1 MRARGRPA
9 PPDRMTGKAGL
20 SACLMLCLLALPAWA
35 QKTDI
40 VTLVNGDT
48 LTGEIKLLERGRLQV
63 STDHLGTVNIEWDK
77 VISVTA
83 LRMFQIETSNGVR
96 LLGQLTTTAP
106 GQFEVI
112 AAEGTFPVDRET
124 VVYIAPIARGF
135 WRRLDG
141 SVDFGLSYTQSSGVA
156 QLNLSASATYR
167 QPNFQLT
174 GSATSYY
181 TRQRDVED
189 TSRSAVDFRGVRP
202 FGEYYMWLAQGAV
215 ERNEAL
221 GYDVRATVGGAVG
234 RFLVR
239 SNRAVLGVGAGLSTS
254 RELPTD
260 GDSVQF
266 LDALFSV
273 RQSFFTYDSPKTD
286 ISMSLDVFPGLT
298 QWGRLRAQFDGEFRR
313 EIVHDFTVGFTIY
326 DSYDNRP
333 PSADAS
339 KNDVGLS
346 LTIGWTF

>member
-1 MRARGRPA
+1 
-9 PPDRMTGKAGL
+9 
-20 SACLMLCLLALPAWA
+20 
-35 QKTDI
+35 
-40 VTLVNGDT
+40 
-48 LTGEIKLLERGRLQV
+48 
-63 STDHLGTVNIEWDK
+63 
-77 VISVTA
+77 
-83 LRMFQIETSNGVR
+83 MFQIETSNGVR
-96 LLGQLTTTAP
+96 LLGQLATSAP

-112 AAEGTFPVDRET
+112 AAEGTFPMDRDT
-124 VVYIAPIARGF
+124 IVYIAPIARGF

-141 SVDFGLSYTQSSGVA
+141 SLDFGLSYTQSSGVA
-156 QLNLSASATYR
+156 QFNLGASATYR
-167 QPNFQLT
+167 RPNFQLS

-181 TRQRDVED
+181 TRQQDVED

-202 FGEYYMWLAQGAV
+202 FGGQYLWFAQGGF

-221 GYDVRATVGGAVG
+221 GYDLRGTVGSGLG

-239 SNRAVLGVGAGLSTS
+239 SNRAVFGVGAGLSTS

-260 GDSVQF
+260 GDSVQY

-273 RQSFFTYDSPKTD
+273 RQSFFTYDYPKTD

-298 QWGRLRAQFDGEFRR
+298 QWGRVRAQFDGEFRR
-313 EIVHDFTVGFTIY
+313 EIVRDFTIGFT
-326 DSYDNRP
+326 SYNGFGNGP

>member
-1 MRARGRPA
+1 MRAAARQALALGVLA
-9 PPDRMTGKAGL
+9 
-20 SACLMLCLLALPAWA
+20 LLAVPAWA
-35 QKTDI
+35 QKTDV
-40 VTLVNGDT
+40 VTLLNGDT
-48 LTGEIKLLERGRLQV
+48 LTCEIKLLERGRLQV

-77 VISVTA
+77 VASVTA
-83 LRMFQIETSNGVR
+83 SRIFRVETSIGVR
-96 LLGQLTTTAP
+96 LLGRLVTTAP

-112 AAEGTFPVDRET
+112 AAEGTFPVDRAT

-141 SVDFGLSYTQSSGVA
+141 SLDFGLSYTQSSGVA
-156 QLNLSASATYR
+156 QVNLSANATYR
-167 QPNFQLT
+167 QPDFQLT
-174 GSATSYY
+174 GSATGFY
-181 TRQRDVED
+181 TRQPEVED

-202 FGEYYMWLAQGAV
+202 FGDRYLWFAQGGF

-221 GYDVRATVGGAVG
+221 GYDLRGTVGSGLG

-239 SNRAVLGVGAGLSTS
+239 SNRAVAGVGAGFSTS
-254 RELPTD
+254 RELPTG

-273 RQSFFTYDSPKTD
+273 RQSFFTYDYPKTD
-286 ISMSLDVFPGLT
+286 ISMALDVFPGLT
-298 QWGRLRAQFDGEFRR
+298 QWGRVRAQFDGEFRR
-313 EIVHDFTVGFTIY
+313 EIVHNFTVGFTIY